1 MILAELPWSPQSIIG
16 IITPLGLL
24 GTIGTF
30 IWKAGQWANQR
41 EADKK
46 AADLA
51 MVNYKTEVKKELD
64 GFGSRVS
71 NVEYE
76 QTTAEGRHAALSSQ
90 IERTLGAHESLLKI
104 IGEAKGST
112 VQCREDTQALGEK
125 IDRRLESVQK
135 NQVDNHLDLSTRLA
149 RVEHEL
155 VLKRDGK

>member
-1 MILAELPWSPQSIIG
+1 MILELPWSPQSIVG

-30 IWKAGQWANQR
+30 VWKAGQWANQR

-51 MVNYKTEVKKELD
+51 MTNYQAEVKKELD

-71 NVEYE
+71 SVESE
-76 QTTAEGRHAALSSQ
+76 QKAAEGRHDAIASQ
-90 IERTLGAHESLLKI
+90 IERTLGAHESLLRI
-104 IGEAKGST
+104 IGEARGTS
-112 VQCREDTQALGEK
+112 VQCREDTIALGEK

-155 VLKRDGK
+155 VLKRDSK